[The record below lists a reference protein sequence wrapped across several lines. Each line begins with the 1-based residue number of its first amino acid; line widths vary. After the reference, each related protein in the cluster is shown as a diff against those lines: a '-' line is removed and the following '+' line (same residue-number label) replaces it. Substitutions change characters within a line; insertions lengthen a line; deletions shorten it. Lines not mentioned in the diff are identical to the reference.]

1 MVGWEFPPFM
11 SGGLGVHCL
20 YLTRALASRGIEIDF
35 YLPQNSC
42 SHAHKQMRFI
52 QVYYDVEQR
61 SMHENTERLNPYLGV
76 GVETS
81 AIENEKTVETHWRTP
96 LKKLKKVAA
105 YNIRLAKKIIE
116 NHETREYDL
125 IHAQGNYVAEGTW
138 LAGRKTKTPVVWTVH
153 STIFDQ
159 CGEAKPDER
168 LLSTERFAAR
178 NADKIIAVSKHT
190 QNTVVRKLGAKKS
203 KVSVVYNAV
212 DAQRFENKARHEN
225 PRHPVVLFHG
235 RIAAQK
241 GPKYFLL
248 AAKKILE
255 KNKPNKRIRFVMSG
269 KGELRNQMIEF
280 AHELKIKRFVDFPG
294 FVPNSKLTE
303 LYAGAEVFV
312 FPSISEPFGI
322 TVLEAMAA
330 GTPTIV
336 SKTSGVSEVAKNIVT
351 VDYWDVD
358 GIADK
363 ITGLINNPSKRRGL
377 SERGLAEVK
386 AMTWDGIAEKTVKV
400 YESVL
405 KHS

>member
-20 YLTRALASRGIEIDF
+20 HLTRALASHGIEIDF
-35 YLPQNSC
+35 YLPKNSC
-42 SHAHKQMRFI
+42 SRTHTQARFI
-52 QVYYDVEQR
+52 QVYYDAEQS

-76 GVETS
+76 GFETS
-81 AIENEKTVETHWRTP
+81 VIESEKTVEKHWRTP
-96 LKKLKKVAA
+96 LKKLKKVDA

-116 NHETREYDL
+116 KHETQEYDL
-125 IHAQGNYVAEGTW
+125 IHAQGNYVTEGTW

-159 CGEAKPDER
+159 CGETRPDER
-168 LLSTERFAAR
+168 LLSIERFAAR
-178 NADKIIAVSKHT
+178 TADKIIAVSKHT
-190 QNTVVRKLGAKKS
+190 QRTVVRKLGAKKS

-212 DAQRFENKARHEN
+212 EAKQFENRARHDN
-225 PRHPVVLFHG
+225 SRHPVVLFHG
-235 RIAAQK
+235 RITAQK

-255 KNKPNKRIRFVMSG
+255 KNKRVRFVMSG
-269 KGELRNQMIEF
+269 KGDLRNQMIEF
-280 AHELKIKRFVDFPG
+280 AHELKIKRFFDFPG
-294 FVPNSKLTE
+294 FVPNSKLAE

-312 FPSISEPFGI
+312 CPSISEPFGI

-330 GTPTIV
+330 GTPTLV
-336 SKTSGVSEVAKNIVT
+336 SKTSGVSEVAKNIVA

-358 GIADK
+358 GIASK
-363 ITGLINNPSKRRGL
+363 ITSLINNPRERRRL
-377 SERGLAEVK
+377 SERGLEEVK
-386 AMTWDGIAEKTVKV
+386 TITWDGVAEKTIKA

-405 KHS
+405 NHSRD